1 MHRLP
6 FEQQLLI
13 LVEAGTLVGLCVRVW
28 LAGLHRVYTFFF
40 GYLLLVLLQIAIL
53 SLVPFDSVFYRNAW
67 LVSEGVIVCFYI
79 LVVLELYS
87 IILED
92 LRGLATV
99 SRRYIQVALGFAIL
113 ASMLL
118 LGLEKT
124 QSGVLTHFF
133 FTFERAIVFSLV
145 LFVLLLTA
153 FLVYYPVPLKRN
165 IIVYSIGYAVYFLAK
180 ASSIFVLNLGY
191 YWTRI
196 FSNVWLATSLCCLVF
211 WLVALNR
218 RGETKTVTLGHQ
230 WNVED
235 EQRLL
240 AQLRAINTSF
250 TRSARK

>member
-1 MHRLP
+1 MGGRSPSYIH
-6 FEQQLLI
+6 
-13 LVEAGTLVGLCVRVW
+13 
-28 LAGLHRVYTFFF
+28 FFF
-40 GYLLLVLLQIAIL
+40 SYLLAIFLQTCVPFI
-53 SLVPFDSVFYRNAW
+53 VPFDSLLYRNTW
-67 LVSEGVIVCFYI
+67 LVTESLIVCFYV

-87 IILED
+87 IILE
-92 LRGLATV
+92 GLAGIAAL
-99 SRRYIQVALGFAIL
+99 SRRYIQAALGFAIL

-124 QSGVLTHFF
+124 QSGLLTRFF

-196 FSNVWLATSLCCLVF
+196 FSNVWLATSLCCLTF
-211 WLVALNR
+211 WLFALSR

-235 EQRLL
+235 EQKLL
-240 AQLRAINTSF
+240 AQLRAINTSL